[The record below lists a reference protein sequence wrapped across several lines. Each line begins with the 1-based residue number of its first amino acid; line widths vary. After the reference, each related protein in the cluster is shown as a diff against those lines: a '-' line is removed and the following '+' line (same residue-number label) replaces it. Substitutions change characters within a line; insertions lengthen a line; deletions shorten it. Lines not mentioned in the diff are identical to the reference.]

1 MIQIPEPYV
10 YVITQTDIEHHTD
23 EDGQVSIVSI
33 HATAAQ
39 ANEAAAAYLRE
50 ELGCDDDEEEDFGG
64 ASVDESMRKGL
75 YEATAEVYEDRRHAL
90 TIEVQKRTLYG
101 VEYPDSSSSDG
112 GADDDKK
119 GPAKKRKAKSPPSGG
134 NKKRRQE
141 VIVLD

>member
-23 EDGQVSIVSI
+23 DDGQRSILSI

-39 ANEAAAAYLRE
+39 ANKAAAAYLRE
-50 ELGCDDDEEEDFGG
+50 ELGCDEDEEEDFGG

-75 YEATAEVYEDRRHAL
+75 YEATAEVYEDHRHAL
-90 TIEVQKRTLYG
+90 TIEVQKETLYG
-101 VEYPDSSSSDG
+101 GKSLKSSSSHGGDNDG
-112 GADDDKK
+112 KK
-119 GPAKKRKAKSPPSGG
+119 GPVKKRKAEGPPSGG
-134 NKKRRQE
+134 NKKRREE